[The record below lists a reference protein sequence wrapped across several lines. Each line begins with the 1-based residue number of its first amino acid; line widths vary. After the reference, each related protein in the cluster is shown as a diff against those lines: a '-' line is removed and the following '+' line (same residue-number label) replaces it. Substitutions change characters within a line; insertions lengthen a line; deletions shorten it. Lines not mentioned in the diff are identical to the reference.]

1 MITEYTRSDLSNI
14 LNVINDAAQKYRGV
28 IPDDR
33 WNEPYMSE
41 QELADEFDSGVH
53 IFGYTQNSAL
63 VGVMGIQES
72 RDVILIRHAYTLTT
86 YQGIGIGKSLLQYV
100 FEINE
105 SSRLLVGTWEDASWA
120 IRFYMRNGFVLHERK
135 QAARLLNEY
144 WQVPLRQME
153 TSVVLE
159 KQIGKSLNHENESL
173 CINNR
178 DDRRDFRTIRRGSCT

>member
-1 MITEYTRSDLSNI
+1 MITEYTRSHLANI
-14 LNVINDAAQKYRGV
+14 LNVINDAALKYKGV

-41 QELADEFDSGVH
+41 QELADELNSGVR

-63 VGVMGIQES
+63 VGVMGIQKL
-72 RDVILIRHAYTLTT
+72 RDVTLIRHAYTLTH
-86 YQGIGIGKSLLQYV
+86 YQGVGIGKSLLQYL
-100 FEINE
+100 FQITE

-135 QAARLLNEY
+135 QIDKLLNEY
-144 WQVPLRQME
+144 WQVPPRQIE

-159 KQIGKSLNHENESL
+159 KQMGRIIQS
-173 CINNR
+173 
-178 DDRRDFRTIRRGSCT
+178 